1 MDDLDVVSGSRSAT
15 VAPETTTGVDE
26 LGDGIGIDVE
36 NGVDVIGTSETWVSG
51 VGRVKTGRVLL
62 MASFCG
68 CGGVM
73 SCSFGRFADQSSRD
87 GSFAWV
93 MSWFGGMSG

>member
-1 MDDLDVVSGSRSAT
+1 MEDLEAVSGSRSET

-26 LGDGIGIDVE
+26 LGAGIGIDVE
-36 NGVDVIGTSETWVSG
+36 NGVEVMGTSETWVSG

-68 CGGVM
+68 WGGVM
-73 SCSFGRFADQSSRD
+73 S
-87 GSFAWV
+87 
-93 MSWFGGMSG
+93 